1 MLDQLQIKVCGI
13 TDINQALALDA
24 LCVDYIGFIFYA
36 PSKRYVLNNV
46 ALTDLKIFTPTHA
59 KKVGVFVN
67 ESIESIVNTVVAAG
81 LDMVQLHGDEDA
93 LYYSLL
99 KSKFNELAQEKTTI
113 NNKNGVLLKIY
124 PRDSANPMDV
134 AQLVKQKLEVIQKN
148 LPSGMELTIL
158 QDNSIFLNIRKI
170 FGFSKY
176 YHFLQLQYLAFVLG
190 PGVSQLCLALK
201 DFLAFGLDFLIFI
214 VFSPLAAADVP
225 PCPKFTFLTF
235 LVFGSLTYTLNFLTS
250 PCIGLFSLT
259 LRPWYSAS
267 NVSCSHKL

>member
-46 ALTDLKIFTPTHA
+46 ALTDLKIFIPTRA

-113 NNKNGVLLKIY
+113 NNKNIEVIKVFRVGDSMPNLTPFENITDYYLFDTDSKMYGGTGAHFNWELLKGNTIGKPY
-124 PRDSANPMDV
+124 FLSGGIGPNDV
-134 AQLVKQKLEVIQKN
+134 GGIEVMKQTKA
-148 LPSGMELTIL
+148 G
-158 QDNSIFLNIRKI
+158 
-170 FGFSKY
+170 
-176 YHFLQLQYLAFVLG
+176 
-190 PGVSQLCLALK
+190 K
-201 DFLAFGLDFLIFI
+201 DFLALDINSQFEIEPGVKNLEKIKSFI
-214 VFSPLAAADVP
+214 DAIV
-225 PCPKFTFLTF
+225 
-235 LVFGSLTYTLNFLTS
+235 
-250 PCIGLFSLT
+250 
-259 LRPWYSAS
+259 
-267 NVSCSHKL
+267 

>member
-113 NNKNGVLLKIY
+113 NNKNIEVIKVFRVGDSMPNLTPFENIADYYLFDTDSKMYGGTGAHFNWELLKGNTIGKPY
-124 PRDSANPMDV
+124 FLSGGIGSNDV
-134 AQLVKQKLEVIQKN
+134 GGIEVMKQTKAGKDLLALDINSQFEIEPGVKN
-148 LPSGMELTIL
+148 LE
-158 QDNSIFLNIRKI
+158 KI
-170 FGFSKY
+170 KS
-176 YHFLQLQYLAFVLG
+176 
-190 PGVSQLCLALK
+190 
-201 DFLAFGLDFLIFI
+201 FI
-214 VFSPLAAADVP
+214 DAIV
-225 PCPKFTFLTF
+225 
-235 LVFGSLTYTLNFLTS
+235 
-250 PCIGLFSLT
+250 
-259 LRPWYSAS
+259 
-267 NVSCSHKL
+267 

>member
-13 TDINQALALDA
+13 TDINLALALDA

-113 NNKNGVLLKIY
+113 NNKNIEVIKVFRVGDSMPNLTPFENITDYYLFDTDSKMYGGTGAHFNWELLKGNTIGKPY
-124 PRDSANPMDV
+124 FLSGGIGPNDV
-134 AQLVKQKLEVIQKN
+134 GGIEVMKQTKA
-148 LPSGMELTIL
+148 G
-158 QDNSIFLNIRKI
+158 
-170 FGFSKY
+170 
-176 YHFLQLQYLAFVLG
+176 
-190 PGVSQLCLALK
+190 K
-201 DFLAFGLDFLIFI
+201 DFLALDINSQFEIEPGVKNLEKIKSFI
-214 VFSPLAAADVP
+214 DAIV
-225 PCPKFTFLTF
+225 
-235 LVFGSLTYTLNFLTS
+235 
-250 PCIGLFSLT
+250 
-259 LRPWYSAS
+259 
-267 NVSCSHKL
+267 